1 MAALEDIA
9 TEIGRAEQKLAAI
22 PALETILSRRVRA
35 DQAVSMARREV
46 ERLADLADA
55 DARAAS
61 DTSDR
66 CAEFADHM
74 NEFLVNFRDR
84 GWVTGLVTISADDL
98 TFYVGTRPWDD
109 NLGAEARVLFFLAY
123 SFALLH
129 LSARSDQRTCMP
141 GLLLLDNPYQQ
152 GLSAGLVIDAIS
164 RIANAAQQLGAQVV
178 LTQARR
184 AEDIAA
190 PHVEIRMS
198 KEYAT

>member
-1 MAALEDIA
+1 
-9 TEIGRAEQKLAAI
+9 
-22 PALETILSRRVRA
+22 
-35 DQAVSMARREV
+35 
-46 ERLADLADA
+46 
-55 DARAAS
+55 
-61 DTSDR
+61 
-66 CAEFADHM
+66 
-74 NEFLVNFRDR
+74 
-84 GWVTGLVTISADDL
+84 
-98 TFYVGTRPWDD
+98 
-109 NLGAEARVLFFLAY
+109 
-123 SFALLH
+123 
-129 LSARSDQRTCMP
+129 MP